1 MQYISK
7 YIKFLEAR
15 NLSPNTVSVYSR
27 NLMEFQQ
34 YLAERNMSVKR
45 ATRDCITQFLC
56 FIKEKNNQPITR
68 RLKQTTLRNFYLYL
82 ENEKIIAS
90 SPTKNIPL
98 PKVMSKEP
106 NHLTEQ
112 EIVKLLQA
120 VQKDKSIYGKRNEII
135 VRTLAETGIRLS
147 ELTGLDIGNI
157 QTKEKTIKV
166 IRKGNIEQ
174 TLPINM
180 KLNILLK
187 AFIGNKGG
195 NEPLLVSN
203 HKKRITNRRVG
214 LMIQQYLKK
223 ANIEKPNISCHS
235 IRHSFCV
242 RLLEQGVDIKTI
254 QVLAGHK
261 SIETTSGYLHIA
273 KTRLRKEVAKVEI

>member
-7 YIKFLEAR
+7 YIEFLEAR
-15 NLSPNTVSVYSR
+15 NLSQNTISVYSR
-27 NLMEFQQ
+27 NLLEFQQ
-34 YLAERNMSVKR
+34 YLAGQNMSVKK
-45 ATRDCITQFLC
+45 ATRDCIRSFFLLLH
-56 FIKEKNNQPITR
+56 EKNQPITR

-98 PKVMSKEP
+98 PKVISKEP
-106 NHLTEQ
+106 SHLSEL
-112 EIVKLLQA
+112 EIGKLLRA
-120 VQKDKSIYGKRNEII
+120 VQKDKSIYRKRNEII

-147 ELTGLDIGNI
+147 ELTNLNI
-157 QTKEKTIKV
+157 ESIDAKEKTIRV
-166 IRKGNIEQ
+166 LRKGNIEQ
-174 TLPINM
+174 TLPTNM
-180 KLNILLK
+180 KLNILLRNFIKDKK
-187 AFIGNKGG
+187 AD
-195 NEPLLVSN
+195 EPLLVSN

-214 LMIQQYLKK
+214 LMIKKYLKL

-254 QVLAGHK
+254 QVLAGHRNL
-261 SIETTSGYLHIA
+261 ETTALYLHIA
-273 KTRLRKEVAKVEI
+273 KTRLRKEVSKVEI

>member
-7 YIKFLEAR
+7 YIEFLEAR
-15 NLSPNTVSVYSR
+15 NLSPNTISVYLR
-27 NLMEFQQ
+27 NLVEFEQ
-34 YLAERNMSVKR
+34 YLAGKNMSVKR
-45 ATRDCITQFLC
+45 ATRDCIRSFFLLLH
-56 FIKEKNNQPITR
+56 EKNQPITR

-98 PKVMSKEP
+98 PKVASKEP
-106 NHLTEQ
+106 SYLSEQ
-112 EIVKLLQA
+112 ELDKLLKA
-120 VQKDKSIYGKRNEII
+120 VQKDKSVYRKRNEII

-147 ELTGLDIGNI
+147 ELTNLNAGSIN
-157 QTKEKTIKV
+157 TKEKTIRV
-166 IRKGNIEQ
+166 LRKGSIEQ
-174 TLPINM
+174 TLPINA
-180 KLNILLK
+180 KLNILFK
-187 AFIGNKGG
+187 NFIKDKKTG
-195 NEPLLVSN
+195 EPLLISN
-203 HKKRITNRRVG
+203 HKNRITNRRVG
-214 LMIQQYLKK
+214 LMIKKYLKLAK
-223 ANIEKPNISCHS
+223 IEKPNISCHS

-254 QVLAGHK
+254 QILAGHK